1 MGWRSDHAGRSSTL
15 AGQRVDAADRGMSR
29 RAELRRER
37 SRRPAARIEQR
48 ADPVARRFGRF
59 VTTNAIPLAAFLAA
73 VHLILALVTFL
84 PQPHTGG
91 DSAAYITLGRS
102 LLERGALLS
111 LWDPA
116 EPMHTQY
123 PPAFPGILA
132 VSMAFGLEPW
142 TQLKLVV
149 IALSVGA
156 VTLSFLWLMR
166 RRRPLIAIG
175 AASILAFSPGVL
187 EQSRWVLS
195 DVPFWFLTMLA
206 VWSLERVPKDR
217 RAMLAVGIVAILLAY
232 LTRSAG
238 LPLVL
243 AAASWLA
250 LRRRWKPLAVLAA
263 AILPFALWWWLRA
276 RSQGGVDYVSQFW
289 FVNPYQPGLGRIG
302 VLGFFDRI
310 VENATK
316 YVTIHLP
323 ILLTGTTGALP
334 LVLSAGTFGFG
345 IYGWARRLRRPSFVE
360 LFTVLYLGLIL
371 VWPAVWSGE
380 RFLLPAMP
388 VLLYYAADGLTRL
401 AGRVR
406 KGAGMPIGIGAALLI
421 LLGAVPAQ
429 FDAVRF
435 SSVCMY
441 QYRGGDRYP
450 CMVPAWRDFFDVG
463 EWAATALPDS
473 AAVVSRKPRL
483 FYVIS
488 DGHPGINYPMTPEP
502 GALIRAANEA
512 GARHVV
518 FDHLDGLS
526 QAYLGPAVLGRIT
539 AYCIMHESPRDRTL
553 VLGILP
559 GADTLANTTREQAAD
574 ASIPQCAGDYWRS
587 GQAPPS
593 TADASGR
600 GP

>member
-1 MGWRSDHAGRSSTL
+1 
-15 AGQRVDAADRGMSR
+15 MSR
-29 RAELRRER
+29 QVERRRDR
-37 SRRPAARIEQR
+37 SRRTRVEPRPDPA
-48 ADPVARRFGRF
+48 ARRFGRF
-59 VTTNAIPLAAFLAA
+59 VTTHAVPLAAFLAA

-116 EPMHTQY
+116 EPLHTQY
-123 PPAFPGILA
+123 PPAFPAILA
-132 VSMAFGLEPW
+132 ISMALGLEPW
-142 TQLKLVV
+142 IQLKLVV
-149 IALSVGA
+149 IALSTGA

-217 RAMLAVGIVAILLAY
+217 RALFGVGVAAIVLAY

-238 LPLVL
+238 LPLVI
-243 AAASWLA
+243 AAAGWLT
-250 LRRRWKPLAVLAA
+250 LRRRWKQLAVLAA
-263 AILPFALWWWLRA
+263 AMLPFALWWWLRA
-276 RSQGGVDYVSQFW
+276 RSEGGIDYVSQFW
-289 FVNPYQPGLGRIG
+289 FVNPYQPELGRIG
-302 VLGFFDRI
+302 PLDLFDRI
-310 VENATK
+310 IENATK

-323 ILLTGTTGALP
+323 ILLTGTTGAVP
-334 LVLSAGTFGFG
+334 LALSAGTFGFG
-345 IYGWARRLRRPSFVE
+345 LYGWARRLRRPSFVE

-380 RFLLPAMP
+380 RFLLPALPM
-388 VLLYYAADGLTRL
+388 LLFFAADGMTRL
-401 AGRVR
+401 AERVR
-406 KGAGMPIGIGAALLI
+406 NGAGVPMGAAAALLI
-421 LLGAVPAQ
+421 MLGAVPAQ

-435 SSVCMY
+435 STACMY

-450 CMVPAWRDFFDVG
+450 CMIPAWRDFFDVG
-463 EWAATALPDS
+463 EWAATALPER
-473 AAVVSRKPRL
+473 AAVISRKPRL
-483 FYVIS
+483 FHVVS
-488 DGHPGINYPMTPEP
+488 DGHPGINYPMTPDP
-502 GALIRAANEA
+502 GELIRAANA
-512 GARHVV
+512 AAARHVV

-526 QAYLGPAVLGRIT
+526 QAYLAPAVLGRIT
-539 AYCIMHESPRDRTL
+539 AWCIMHESPRDRTL
-553 VLGILP
+553 VLGLLP
-559 GADTLANTTREQAAD
+559 GADTLPNTTRVDAAD
-574 ASIPQCAGDYWRS
+574 AWIPQCGCDYWRP

-593 TADASGR
+593 TADAGGR
-600 GP
+600 SP